1 MGGPQPFDG
10 LRSTTLVQWLFTS
23 EIYPILDSSI
33 IPTSGRAEF
42 LRRLGGSLA
51 EAGVTLLEYRN
62 KTGAEAELL
71 ADCQVL
77 RGAMPATQVKLIL
90 DDRAD
95 LVVQLGFDGVHV
107 DAGDVSPAEA
117 RRLLGSGRIVA
128 RLAAAMRCCQT
139 FAPSRRI
146 TSPSARSSPPLPRRR
161 RKLHR
166 PGRRSASPRTG
177 RARHGAGCGRRHY
190 ADHGAAGSRG
200 RRKQCRRSCRVVP
213 QSTTSRRVLQVD
225 VHSEL
230 ETQTLPLRH
239 STALHENSGDI
250 GAKIR

>member
-1 MGGPQPFDG
+1 MAFHFPK
-10 LRSTTLVQWLFTS
+10 
-23 EIYPILDSSI
+23 IYPILDSSI

-117 RRLLGSGRIVA
+117 RRLLGSGRIVGTFGGGHA
-128 RLAAAMRCCQT
+128 LLPNIRAEPADYFAIGPVFATTTKETAKTPIGPEGVRRLREQAGPDTVLVAAAGITLTTAPLVLAA
-139 FAPSRRI
+139 
-146 TSPSARSSPPLPRRR
+146 
-161 RKLHR
+161 
-166 PGRRSASPRTG
+166 
-177 RARHGAGCGRRHY
+177 GANSV
-190 ADHGAAGSRG
+190 AVAAALFRNP
-200 RRKQCRRSCRVVP
+200 QPAAEFCRWM
-213 QSTTSRRVLQVD
+213 STL
-225 VHSEL
+225 
-230 ETQTLPLRH
+230 
-239 STALHENSGDI
+239 N
-250 GAKIR
+250 